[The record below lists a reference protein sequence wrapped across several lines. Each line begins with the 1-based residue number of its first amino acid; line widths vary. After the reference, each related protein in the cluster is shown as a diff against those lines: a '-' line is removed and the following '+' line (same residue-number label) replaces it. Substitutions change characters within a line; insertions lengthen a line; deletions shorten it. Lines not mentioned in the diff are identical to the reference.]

1 MKRENEIINRQKT
14 LNDQLRDYIE
24 TRLEHWESKKKTYII
39 KEENPPEYVS
49 NYNNDPLISTNFFP
63 SILPVSSSA
72 SSFKETNNV
81 TTTGKNKP
89 LLAAKWPTQS
99 YFNQQI
105 ANSPTYQQITST
117 EKPQMPQTNS
127 SMYQQTTSE
136 RPLIVPQTNSPVY
149 QQTTSERPLIVPQP
163 PRTNSPMYQQT
174 TSERPLIVPQ
184 TNSPMYQ
191 QTTSERPLIVP
202 QTNSPMYQQTTLV
215 RPLIVPQAPWTNSPN
230 YQQNTSTEKPLLD
243 TQINLFPQQTTRR
256 RRRTSRDVEVNMFVS
271 DDLII
276 L

>member
-39 KEENPPEYVS
+39 KEENPPKYVS

-63 SILPVSSSA
+63 SILPVSSGA
-72 SSFKETNNV
+72 SSSKETNNV

-127 SMYQQTTSE
+127 PVYQQTTSE
-136 RPLIVPQTNSPVY
+136 RPLIVPQTNSPV
-149 QQTTSERPLIVPQP
+149 
-163 PRTNSPMYQQT
+163 YQQT

-230 YQQNTSTEKPLLD
+230 YQQNTSTERPLLD
-243 TQINLFPQQTTRR
+243 PQINLFPQQTTRR